1 MLRSFYT
8 EALSNLDTFLSS
20 QRRWVSLQA
29 CETLADNRV
38 QSHGQAFAEAQ
49 ALEFDRFS
57 VADLTA
63 SANFQRGI
71 HVDGGD

>member
-8 EALSNLDTFLSS
+8 VALSNLDTFLSS
-20 QRRWVSLQA
+20 QRRWASLQA
-29 CETLADNRV
+29 CAPLAHNRV

-57 VADLTA
+57 VVDLTV
-63 SANFQRGI
+63 SADFQRGI